1 MNTEQEF
8 IRMMG
13 IQTELALATSVH
25 DQPNVRI
32 VNFYY
37 DKDAK
42 VIMFTSFVENQKV
55 KEMEVNASV
64 AFTTVPHEGNQH
76 IKAKGKVQRSRR
88 TLAEVAELF
97 NQKIPGYH
105 EVIEQG
111 GDALVLYEISFDSA
125 VVTLDFEH
133 IEKYSLVD

>member
-1 MNTEQEF
+1 MNAEQEF
-8 IRMMG
+8 IRMMD
-13 IQTELALATSVH
+13 IQTELALATSVQ

-42 VIMFTSFVENQKV
+42 VIMFTSFVQNQKV

-64 AFTTVPHEGNQH
+64 AFTTVPHEGTQH
-76 IKAKGKVQRSRR
+76 VKAKGKVQRSRR
-88 TLAEVAELF
+88 TVAEVAELF

-105 EVIEQG
+105 EVVEQG
-111 GDALVLYEISFDSA
+111 GDALVLYEITFDSA

-133 IEKYSLVD
+133 IGKYSLAD

>member
-1 MNTEQEF
+1 MNIEQEF
-8 IRMMG
+8 ISMMD

-42 VIMFTSFVENQKV
+42 VIMFTSFLGNEKV
-55 KEMEVNASV
+55 KEMEVNANV
-64 AFTTVPHEGNQH
+64 AFTTVPHEGTQH

-88 TLAEVAELF
+88 TVGEVAELF
-97 NQKIPGYH
+97 NRKIPGYH
-105 EVIEQG
+105 EVVEQG
-111 GDALVLYEISFDSA
+111 GDALVLYEITFDSA

-133 IEKYSLVD
+133 IGNYSLRD